1 MALVKPG
8 RAAPVSHLGVV
19 GSGIVLSI
27 ILSAS
32 SATAAELAH
41 LRVMR
46 SLVSEAGLVLRLNA
60 QHRLS
65 PIYVSETKTM
75 VRQQLLS
82 ELDAEGRRSQEAEL
96 VRAVLAALQAGD
108 QRRLDEI
115 QQQLT
120 YLVNVR
126 EQGS

>member
-1 MALVKPG
+1 
-8 RAAPVSHLGVV
+8 LGVV

-32 SATAAELAH
+32 SAAAAESAH

-82 ELDAEGRRSQEAEL
+82 ELEAQGRRSQEAEL
-96 VRAVLAALQAGD
+96 VRAALAALQVGD
-108 QRRLDEI
+108 QHRLDEI